1 MLSVALR
8 HRLDGFS
15 LDVSWASPDHVVA
28 LVGPSGSGKTLT
40 LQCLAGLL
48 RAEAGRIA
56 IEDRVVFDGAAG
68 VDVPARERRVGYVFQ
83 GYALFPHLTVAQN
96 IGYGLHG
103 LATSAR
109 RQRVHQMLGRFG
121 LDGHERRRPAELSGG
136 QQQRVALA
144 RALATDPDVLLLD
157 EPLSA
162 LDAPLRRELRR
173 DLVRTIREWR
183 KPTVLVTHDLAE
195 AYQIADYVVL
205 YEAGRVIDAAPKAE
219 LLWHPASERVARLIG
234 VGNLLRGRVAG
245 LEGRFLRID
254 WRGHRLF
261 ASRPN
266 GPARFGGADDET
278 AFFVRP
284 EYVRLVVPDRPLPA
298 HESKMNRL
306 QGTIV
311 ADADEGTSWRLFF
324 RLDAEGTAAQG
335 EHDLEIEIPRLVY
348 STLDLAHARRW
359 TVLIQPS
366 SIQVLGG

>member
-1 MLSVALR
+1 
-8 HRLDGFS
+8 
-15 LDVSWASPDHVVA
+15 
-28 LVGPSGSGKTLT
+28 
-40 LQCLAGLL
+40 
-48 RAEAGRIA
+48 
-56 IEDRVVFDGAAG
+56 
-68 VDVPARERRVGYVFQ
+68 
-83 GYALFPHLTVAQN
+83 LFPHLTVAQN
-96 IGYGLHG
+96 VAYGLHR
-103 LATSAR
+103 LPAAAR
-109 RQRVHQMLGRFG
+109 RQRVSDTIARFG
-121 LDGHERRRPAELSGG
+121 LEGAERRRPAELSGG

-162 LDAPLRRELRR
+162 LDAPLRREVRR

-195 AYQIADYVVL
+195 AYQIADHVVL

-245 LEGRFLRID
+245 LDGDFVQVD

-261 ASRPN
+261 ASRPD
-266 GPARFGGADDET
+266 GQARLPAAGDDL

-284 EYVRLVVPDRPLPA
+284 EYVRLVVPDRPTPD

-306 QGTIV
+306 QGMIV

-324 RLDAEGTAAQG
+324 RLDADGSAAQG

-366 SIQVLGG
+366 SIQVLGR

>member
-1 MLSVALR
+1 MLAVDLR
-8 HRLDGFS
+8 HRLDGFT
-15 LDVSWASPDHVVA
+15 LDVSWSSPDPVVA

-56 IEDRVVFDGAAG
+56 IQGRVVFDDAAG
-68 VDVPARERRVGYVFQ
+68 LDVAARERRVGYVFQ

-96 IGYGLHG
+96 VGYGLHRLRG
-103 LATSAR
+103 AVRAR
-109 RQRVHQMLGRFG
+109 RVREILERFG
-121 LDGHERRRPAELSGG
+121 LAACERRRPAELSGG

-173 DLVRTIREWR
+173 ELVRTIREWR
-183 KPTVLVTHDLAE
+183 KPSVLVTHDLAE

-205 YEAGRVIDAAPKAE
+205 YEAGRVIDAAPKAD
-219 LLWHPASERVARLIG
+219 LLWHPGSEEVARLIG

-245 LEGRFLRID
+245 ADEGFVQID

-261 ASRPN
+261 ASQPA
-266 GPARFGGADDET
+266 GPGCCRGRGDEI

-298 HESKMNRL
+298 HESRMNRL

-311 ADADEGTSWRLFF
+311 ADADEGASWRLFF
-324 RLDAEGTAAQG
+324 RLDAEGPAAQG
-335 EHDLEIEIPRLVY
+335 QHDLEIEIPRLVY
-348 STLDLAHARRW
+348 STLDLARARHW
-359 TVLIQPS
+359 TVLVQPS
-366 SIQVLGG
+366 SIQVLGR

>member
-1 MLSVALR
+1 MLSAQLR
-8 HRLDGFS
+8 HRLDGFA
-15 LDVSWASPDHVVA
+15 LDVSWSSPDPVVA

-48 RAEAGRIA
+48 RADSGRIA
-56 IEDRVVFDGAAG
+56 IGDRVVFDTTTG
-68 VDVPARERRVGYVFQ
+68 VDVTAQSRRVGYVFQ
-83 GYALFPHLTVAQN
+83 GYALFPHLSVAQN
-96 IGYGLHG
+96 IGYGLHR
-103 LATSAR
+103 LAAADR
-109 RQRVHQMLGRFG
+109 RRRVGEMLERFG
-121 LDGHERRRPAELSGG
+121 LAPQERRRPAELSGG

-144 RALATDPDVLLLD
+144 RALATDPDVVLLD

-173 DLVRTIREWR
+173 ELVRTIREWR

-219 LLWHPASERVARLIG
+219 LLWHPGSEQVARLIG
-234 VGNLLRGRVAG
+234 VGNLLRGRVA
-245 LEGRFLRID
+245 EVDPAFLQVD

-261 ASRPN
+261 ASRPD
-266 GPARFGGADDET
+266 GQARFPGPGEDI

-306 QGTIV
+306 QGEIV
-311 ADADEGTSWRLFF
+311 GDADEGTMWRLFF
-324 RLDAEGTAAQG
+324 RLDAEGPPAQA
-335 EHDLEIEIPRLVY
+335 EYDLEIEVPRLVHA
-348 STLDLAHARRW
+348 TLDLAHVRQW
-359 TVLIQPS
+359 TVLVQPS
-366 SIQVLGG
+366 SIQVLGR